1 MTDMT
6 TVSADGG
13 ADRFDAVETLL
24 ARYPDVSEAEVASLK
39 TWFRKEAS
47 AFDVASIASKDW
59 VAPGYQRF
67 REDHIDR
74 FTPKDFLGA
83 AAVVAAV
90 AVLIAWMVL
99 AGT

>member
-1 MTDMT
+1 MTDIT
-6 TVSADGG
+6 SVPADGG
-13 ADRFDAVETLL
+13 IDRFDAVETLL
-24 ARYPDVSEAEVASLK
+24 ARYPEISEAEIASLK

-59 VAPGYQRF
+59 VSPGYQRF

-74 FTPKDFLGA
+74 FTPKDLLGA

>member
-1 MTDMT
+1 MTDMI
-6 TVSADGG
+6 TVPADGG

-24 ARYPDVSEAEVASLK
+24 ARYPDISEAEVASLK

-47 AFDVASIASKDW
+47 AFDVASIASKER

-67 REDHIDR
+67 RADHIDR
-74 FTPKDFLGA
+74 FTSKDLLGA

-90 AVLIAWMVL
+90 AILIAWMVL
-99 AGT
+99 SGT